1 VIHEHGEPWGMIN
14 TGPDGFASP
23 LKEGMLRVFIA
34 LKNPLPWPNLNTQTL
49 GLVVSMLTIMSLRRQ
64 HNGEHHVLY
73 VSRSPD
79 GGMVIF
85 WRLGLDMWLG

>member
-1 VIHEHGEPWGMIN
+1 VKEIMNLAFETSLFTLQSYFLHAIKSYN

-23 LKEGMLRVFIA
+23 LKEGMQRVFIA

-64 HNGEHHVLY
+64 HNGEHHVL
-73 VSRSPD
+73 
-79 GGMVIF
+79 
-85 WRLGLDMWLG
+85 